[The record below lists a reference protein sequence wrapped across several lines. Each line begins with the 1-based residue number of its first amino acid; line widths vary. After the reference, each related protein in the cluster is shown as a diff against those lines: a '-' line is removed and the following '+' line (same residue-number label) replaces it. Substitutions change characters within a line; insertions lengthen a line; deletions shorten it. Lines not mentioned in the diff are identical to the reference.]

1 MLNSVSRLLDES
13 SRLAR
18 MRGLG
23 ASPERVHE
31 AFKLF
36 HSSQVDTLG
45 MVGRALSDG
54 EKTLKE
60 IARGLSYRRAEEE
73 TERAAVLGAIR
84 SVLDNKELTRTH
96 ALFWGLRNYFES
108 LPLTG
113 KGPAAE
119 VMARAIARALREP
132 ESLMARGE
140 MAHAAV
146 LSLRAMKRAARLI
159 ANEYAATLYAGSGRR
174 AG

>member
-54 EKTLKE
+54 ETLKE

-146 LSLRAMKRAARLI
+146 LSLRAMKRSARLI
-159 ANEYAATLYAGSGRR
+159 ANEYAATLYARSGRR